1 MSKTKPAAAVLEAYS
16 VGQRHFGE
24 NYVQE
29 LVEKANDALIL
40 ESCKD
45 IKWHFIGHLQ
55 RNKVNKIIK
64 LPGLHMIQTID
75 NEKLAEAVNNSW
87 KSNRLETE
95 GKLKVLIQVNT
106 SGELEK
112 SGVDPEKLPELFD
125 FISNKCDAL
134 QLEGLMTIGEFGYD
148 YSKGPNPDF
157 VCLMECLSHLPNPD
171 SWKVS
176 FGMSDDFDQAVRFLF
191 DIPRSKN

>member
-1 MSKTKPAAAVLEAYS
+1 M
-16 VGQRHFGE
+16 
-24 NYVQE
+24 QE
-29 LVEKANDALIL
+29 LVEKANDPKIL
-40 ESCKD
+40 ENCKE

-64 LPGLHMIQTID
+64 LPGLYMIQTID

-87 KSNRLETE
+87 QSNRKETE

-106 SGELEK
+106 SGEAEK

-125 FISNKCDAL
+125 FITDKCGAL
-134 QLEGLMTIGEFGYD
+134 QLEGIMTIGAFGYD
-148 YSKGPNPDF
+148 YSKGIPNPDF

-171 SWKVS
+171 SQRVS
-176 FGMSDDFDQAVRFLF
+176 FGMSDDFEQAVSHFSDLNNNYFSSDFRFK
-191 DIPRSKN
+191 PAAQS